1 MERQGGRFLP
11 AYPYFPSLTTSYSK
25 ASVSAPVKTCD
36 NNNNPLSD
44 PDIKSGCDGGTAF
57 TCANNQ
63 PWAVDDNTAYG
74 FAAVAISGQTEADW
88 CCQCYELTF
97 TSTSIAGKKLVSSH
111 HSGLGC
117 VVRDGGTD
125 ASTQIVQATNTGGDL
140 GSNHFDL
147 LIPGGGLGT
156 FLSSPSTDAVL
167 T

>member
-1 MERQGGRFLP
+1 MSVCH
-11 AYPYFPSLTTSYSK
+11 PSLTTYAE

-36 NNNNPLSD
+36 NSNNPLSD

-97 TSTSIAGKKLVSSH
+97 TSTSIAGKKLVSAGIQKH
-111 HSGLGC
+111 EKGW
-117 VVRDGGTD
+117 RD
-125 ASTQIVQATNTGGDL
+125 
-140 GSNHFDL
+140 
-147 LIPGGGLGT
+147 
-156 FLSSPSTDAVL
+156 
-167 T
+167 